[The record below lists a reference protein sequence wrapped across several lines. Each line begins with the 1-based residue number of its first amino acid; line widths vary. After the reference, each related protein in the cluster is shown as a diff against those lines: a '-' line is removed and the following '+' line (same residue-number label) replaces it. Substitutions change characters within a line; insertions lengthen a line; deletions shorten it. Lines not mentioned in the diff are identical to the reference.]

1 MAQSVSLDSII
12 QSLVESSPP
21 GELSE
26 IVEDLSSV
34 LPEETSSSIITQAL
48 ENYIDKNCGIFSSS
62 YIASEYN
69 KSPHSTKYADFIGKK
84 LFNIDLQRQA
94 AIDLEEFTP
103 DVDYP
108 EYYHELVSKLKEYGD
123 KQYPSKFAFT
133 VIPSPD
139 DVKIIVIGQRL
150 NKENFYTGQ
159 WKSVYSLKEKVL
171 EGTIKI
177 DIHYFEEGNVRL
189 TYEDKVTN
197 DVTMDARSIIN
208 TINTT
213 ENNIAVKIVEN
224 FNDLNQRSFK
234 NLRRLLPVTRSK
246 INWGKAI
253 GNYKLGSDVVN
264 KK

>member
-1 MAQSVSLDSII
+1 MAQLVSLDSII
-12 QSLVESSPP
+12 QALVESSPP
-21 GELSE
+21 GELCEVVDGLNSVIPE
-26 IVEDLSSV
+26 GISSSV
-34 LPEETSSSIITQAL
+34 ITRAL

-62 YIASEYN
+62 YIASGYN

-94 AIDLEEFTP
+94 AIDLEDFTP

-108 EYYHELVSKLKEYGD
+108 EYYYELVSKLKEYGV
-123 KQYPSKFAFT
+123 KQYPSGFAFT
-133 VIPSPD
+133 VIPSTD

-150 NKENFYTGQ
+150 NKKNFYTGQ
-159 WKSVYSLKEKVL
+159 WKSVYSLKENVL
-171 EGTIKI
+171 KGSIKI

-189 TYEDKVTN
+189 TYEDNVTN
-197 DVTMDARSIIN
+197 DVSMDARSILN
-208 TINTT
+208 AINTT

-253 GNYKLGSDVVN
+253 GNYKLGSDVVSQ
-264 KK
+264 K